1 MAVPSASGRLRRLL
15 AIVPWVAAHDGPTID
30 EICSRFSV
38 TRAEVLAD
46 LDVVFMVGLHP
57 YTPDQL
63 IDVVI
68 EDDRVWIRYADFFAR
83 ALRLTPAEG
92 LALVAAG
99 TGLLAE
105 RGAEQDGPLARGLAK
120 LAASLGVEDPDAV
133 EVDLGAASS
142 PILELLR
149 RAVQEHRS
157 VSLEYYSYGRDER
170 TERRVDPWRVYSDAG
185 QWYLL
190 AWCHRAGG
198 ERVFRTDRIAD
209 AALTEGRF
217 APPTEPPGEIGF
229 RAGPD
234 DARVVLDLAPGAR
247 WVPEQYPTESTE
259 EQPDGWLRVTLA
271 VTTRPW
277 LERLL
282 LRLGADARLMS
293 SAPSL
298 GGDHV
303 AAEAATRL
311 LGRYRPG

>member
-1 MAVPSASGRLRRLL
+1 MPISSASGRLRRLL
-15 AIVPWVAAHDGPTID
+15 AIVPWVASHDGPTID
-30 EICSRFSV
+30 DICGRFSV
-38 TRAEVLAD
+38 TRAALLAD

-68 EDDRVWIRYADFFAR
+68 EDDRVWIHYADYFAR

-105 RGAEQDGPLARGLAK
+105 PGAEQDGPLARGLAK
-120 LAASLGVEDPDAV
+120 LAASLGVEDADAV
-133 EVDLGAASS
+133 EVDLGEASS
-142 PILELLR
+142 PTLELLR
-149 RAVQEHRS
+149 RGVQEHRT
-157 VSLEYYSYGRDER
+157 VRLEYYSYGRDER
-170 TERRVDPWRVYSDAG
+170 TERQVDPWGVYADAG

-209 AALTEGRF
+209 AALTDAHF
-217 APPTEPPGEIGF
+217 APPPEPPGEIGF

-247 WVPEQYPTESTE
+247 WVSEQYPTEAAE
-259 EQPDGWLRVTLA
+259 ERPDGWLRVTLA

-282 LRLGADARLMS
+282 LRLGPEARLVS
-293 SAPSL
+293 SARAL
-298 GGDHV
+298 GGEDV

-311 LGRYRPG
+311 LRRYR